1 METLT
6 IAIIVITL
14 TVILFSSISYSY
26 VSPDPNAQVPIDL
39 LNTTGKLRSGT
50 TIQRSTNQINN
61 VGKVNPSA
69 PTYALFNLPEKD
81 EYMTADLRN
90 QIDTLRTQYYYDNCQ
105 QSTVQ
110 RIPVKNNIKPITA
123 ESQLLVHPKGARV
136 MDSRSSIGV
145 YDKSAPHGAT
155 DKFQD
160 ICSKTDAQILFE
172 NYNFASF

>member
-39 LNTTGKLRSGT
+39 LNTTGKLRSGR
-50 TIQRSTNQINN
+50 TIQQSTNQINN

-69 PTYALFNLPEKD
+69 PIYALYNLPEKD

-105 QSTVQ
+105 ASSFP
-110 RIPVKNNIKPITA
+110 RGANIKSA
-123 ESQLLVHPKGARV
+123 EH
-136 MDSRSSIGV
+136 
-145 YDKSAPHGAT
+145 
-155 DKFQD
+155 FQQCN
-160 ICSKTDAQILFE
+160 IPTTAQI
-172 NYNFASF
+172 SFTDWKVDV

>member
-39 LNTTGKLRSGT
+39 LNTSGKLRSGT
-50 TIQRSTNQINN
+50 TIQRPINQINN
-61 VGKVNPSA
+61 VGKVNPKAS
-69 PTYALFNLPEKD
+69 TFALYNLPEKD

-105 QSTVQ
+105 QSPVV
-110 RIPVKNNIKPITA
+110 VKNNIKPVT
-123 ESQLLVHPKGARV
+123 
-136 MDSRSSIGV
+136 
-145 YDKSAPHGAT
+145 T

-160 ICSKTDAQILFE
+160 ICSTTDAQIAFQ
-172 NYNFASF
+172 NYNVTFP